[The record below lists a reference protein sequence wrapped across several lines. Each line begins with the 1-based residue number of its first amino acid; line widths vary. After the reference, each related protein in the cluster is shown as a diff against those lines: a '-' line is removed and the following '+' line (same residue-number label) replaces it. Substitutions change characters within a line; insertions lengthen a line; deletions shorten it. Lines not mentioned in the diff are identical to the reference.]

1 VLRRFTLT
9 AVLLVAACGGG
20 GEDVDPEADQDAADA
35 AIEAFVEEVEDEGF
49 EPVEDDD
56 DDDDLEFDSEECEQ
70 FQDAFGDD
78 AVDTT
83 TDEDTES
90 GRFIAGDFETEGGET
105 QVEASAAFA
114 EDAGQVEEVFAL
126 YEDDDLPDCIA
137 EAFEIAFGR
146 EEGLTVNDID
156 VEVLDAPD
164 VGEQAFAFHADIE
177 LDAGGL
183 VVPFSTTFAIARD
196 GRAGANVSVTDIGE
210 DAPGA
215 DIDDLLEVLVEEL
228 TADR

>member
-1 VLRRFTLT
+1 VLRRFTLL

-20 GEDVDPEADQDAADA
+20 GDDVDPEADQDAADA
-35 AIEAFVEEVEDEGF
+35 AIEAFIEEIEDDGFEAREDDSEDE
-49 EPVEDDD
+49 
-56 DDDDLEFDSEECEQ
+56 DLEFESDECEQ

-83 TDEDTES
+83 TDDDTES
-90 GRFIAGDFETEGGET
+90 GPFVSGDFDTEGGET

-114 EDAGQVEEVFAL
+114 EDAGQVEDVFAL
-126 YEDDDLPDCIA
+126 YADNDLPDCIA
-137 EAFEIAFGR
+137 EAFEISFAQQ
-146 EEGLTVNDID
+146 EGLTVNDID
-156 VEVLDAPD
+156 VDVLDAPD

-215 DIDDLLEVLVEEL
+215 DVDDLLELLLEEL